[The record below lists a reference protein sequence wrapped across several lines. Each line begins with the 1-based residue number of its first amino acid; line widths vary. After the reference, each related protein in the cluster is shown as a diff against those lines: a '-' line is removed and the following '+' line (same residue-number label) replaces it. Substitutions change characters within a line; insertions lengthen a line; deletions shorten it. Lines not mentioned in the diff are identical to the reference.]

1 MMKQYT
7 GNSDDMTPAPLTE
20 PPAHCFVSLLTYS
33 IINIMG
39 IVTPLKVDCCVFADS
54 LIPIS

>member
-7 GNSDDMTPAPLTE
+7 GNIDDMTPVPLTE

-33 IINIMG
+33 IINIGDRYMFEG
-39 IVTPLKVDCCVFADS
+39 
-54 LIPIS
+54 